1 MRITEKRLRRIIRGV
16 IKESIDSEKS
26 ISLNGVVI
34 DNFEVFYDP
43 ENDMIAMLNVSGD
56 INIKETL
63 RAQGKKD
70 ERASVEFDYENES
83 VDVKGIAFKIV
94 DLIND
99 LELFGK
105 DMSDEDLN
113 KLESDLIDI
122 IEKMMYE
129 KFLD

>member
-16 IKESIDSEKS
+16 IKESIGSEKS
-26 ISLNGVVI
+26 ISLNGVII

-70 ERASVEFDYENES
+70 ERESVEFDYENES
-83 VDVKGIAFKIV
+83 VDVEGIAFNIV
-94 DLIND
+94 DQIND
-99 LELFGK
+99 LELFAE
-105 DMSDEDLN
+105 DMSDEDLD
-113 KLESDLIDI
+113 KVEKDLIKI
-122 IEKMMYE
+122 IEKRMYAGV
-129 KFLD
+129 LD